1 MFHDFGRDFDSA
13 ENPDAGPLAPI
24 RIALADHL
32 VVTVRQHPVRCA
44 DAVRRKLEGGWP
56 VHGPAQAL
64 DLLVTVISQNV
75 AALGRSLSRQV
86 QAAEDALL
94 DDRQP
99 PGSRDLIAIRRRLAQ
114 LHRMLEGMRGV
125 AQRLEEDDDLP
136 EDLAPTVEK
145 IAQRL
150 QALDGDILNVQRE
163 LRQLRD
169 EIETEAAQRTNQNL
183 YILSL
188 VTALMLP
195 ATVVTGVFGMN
206 TGGMPFAAS
215 GWGTFGAAVLAVG
228 SAALTWLVLRW
239 LGFMRR

>member
-1 MFHDFGRDFDSA
+1 
-13 ENPDAGPLAPI
+13 
-24 RIALADHL
+24 
-32 VVTVRQHPVRCA
+32 
-44 DAVRRKLEGGWP
+44 
-56 VHGPAQAL
+56 
-64 DLLVTVISQNV
+64 
-75 AALGRSLSRQV
+75 
-86 QAAEDALL
+86 
-94 DDRQP
+94 
-99 PGSRDLIAIRRRLAQ
+99 
-114 LHRMLEGMRGV
+114 MLEGMRGV

-183 YILSL
+183 SILSL